1 MRCLSQHDIK
11 EMLFYD
17 ALSGVFTWR
26 KRPIS
31 HFSDHRAFLTWNN
44 KYPDTVAG
52 SPDNKG
58 YLRINFGTK
67 KYKAHRLAWL
77 YVHGEWPDV
86 IDHINGIKHDNRISN
101 LRSVSFTENMRN
113 RRKSRFNSS
122 GANGVAK
129 RNPAQ
134 NGCSFTASIAVDGKP
149 KYLGSFH
156 TLQEAIE
163 AREAANRLYGY
174 HENHGK

>member
-1 MRCLSQHDIK
+1 MSELNQRDLK
-11 EMLFYD
+11 EMLSYD
-17 ALSGVFTWR
+17 ELSGVFKW
-26 KRPIS
+26 KERPLS
-31 HFSDHRAFLTWNN
+31 HFSDKRAFLTWNN
-44 KYPDTVAG
+44 KYPGTIAG
-52 SPDNKG
+52 SPDSKG

-77 YVHGEWPDV
+77 YVHGVWPDI
-86 IDHINGIKHDNRISN
+86 IDHINGIKNDNSIRN

-113 RRKSRFNSS
+113 RRKSSFNSS
-122 GANGVAK
+122 GANGVK
-129 RNPAQ
+129 LRSPAQ
-134 NGCSFTASIAVDGKP
+134 NGCKYTASIAVNGKP

-156 TLQEAIE
+156 TLDEAIA